1 MNFGL
6 ARLKP
11 KAFTSRGIAL
21 IGALTDHCFTGLLG
35 SVIFLATLSIAA
47 PAAADA
53 FTYVKLGGVNVEGSS
68 KDNPLNLALN
78 FGYELDSYVADLSIA
93 AEINRTV
100 DDGEANR
107 GGGLEFESNG
117 LYLIYKSTRSLFA
130 VARIGL
136 VENKIIKRG
145 NTERSDGF
153 ALGGGI
159 GVVIG
164 RTRLQLELTSYT
176 GHAKFFTLG
185 LQF

>member
-1 MNFGL
+1 MIFGL

-11 KAFTSRGIAL
+11 KACKTRGSAL
-21 IGALTDHCFTGLLG
+21 IQALTEHCFTGLLR
-35 SVIFLATLSIAA
+35 SAIFLATLMIAA

-53 FTYVKLGGVNVEGSS
+53 FTYARLGKVNVEGSS

-78 FGYELDSYVADLSIA
+78 LGYELDSYVADLSIA
-93 AEINRTV
+93 AEINRTI

-107 GGGLEFESNG
+107 SGKLEFESNG

-145 NTERSDGF
+145 NTARSNGF

>member
-1 MNFGL
+1 MIYVL
-6 ARLKP
+6 A
-11 KAFTSRGIAL
+11 
-21 IGALTDHCFTGLLG
+21 GLLR
-35 SVIFLATLSIAA
+35 STLFFVTLLLAV

-53 FTYVKLGGVNVEGSS
+53 FTYVRLGGVNVEGSS
-68 KDNPLNLALN
+68 RDNPLNLALN
-78 FGYELDSYVADLSIA
+78 FGYELESYVADLSLA
-93 AEINRTV
+93 AEINRTI

-107 GGGLEFESNG
+107 GGELEFESNG
-117 LYLIYKSTRSLFA
+117 IYLVYKSTRSLF
-130 VARIGL
+130 VVGRIGV

-159 GVVIG
+159 GVVVG

>member
-1 MNFGL
+1 MIYVL
-6 ARLKP
+6 A
-11 KAFTSRGIAL
+11 
-21 IGALTDHCFTGLLG
+21 GLLR
-35 SVIFLATLSIAA
+35 STLFFVTLLLAV

-53 FTYVKLGGVNVEGSS
+53 FTYVRLGGVNVEGSS
-68 KDNPLNLALN
+68 RDNPLNLALN
-78 FGYELDSYVADLSIA
+78 FGYELESYVADLSLA
-93 AEINRTV
+93 AEINRSI

-107 GGGLEFESNG
+107 GGELEFESNG
-117 LYLIYKSTRSLFA
+117 IYLVYKSTRSLY
-130 VARIGL
+130 VVGRIGV

-159 GVVIG
+159 GVVVG

>member
-1 MNFGL
+1 MILGPGRLKAKAYTTRGL
-6 ARLKP
+6 A
-11 KAFTSRGIAL
+11 SIE
-21 IGALTDHCFTGLLG
+21 ALTDPCFTGLLR
-35 SVIFLATLSIAA
+35 SVIFLAILLIAA

-53 FTYVKLGGVNVEGSS
+53 YTYVRLGGVNVEGSS
-68 KDNPLNLALN
+68 RDNPLNLALN

-93 AEINRTV
+93 AEINRTI
-100 DDGEANR
+100 DDGEASR
-107 GGGLEFESNG
+107 GGELEFESNG

-176 GHAKFFTLG
+176 GHAKLFTLG

>member
-1 MNFGL
+1 MIFVL
-6 ARLKP
+6 ARLRP
-11 KAFTSRGIAL
+11 KACATRGFSLAEV
-21 IGALTDHCFTGLLG
+21 LTDHCFAGFLR
-35 SVIFLATLSIAA
+35 SVIFLVIMLVAV
-47 PAAADA
+47 PAAADP
-53 FTYVKLGGVNVEGSS
+53 FTYVRLGGVNVEGSS
-68 KDNPLNLALN
+68 RDNPLNLALN
-78 FGYELDSYVADLSIA
+78 FGYELDSYVADLSLV
-93 AEINRTV
+93 AEINRSI
-100 DDGEANR
+100 DDGEANH
-107 GGGLEFESNG
+107 GGDLEFESNG
-117 LYLIYKSTRSLFA
+117 LYLIYKSTRSLF
-130 VARIGL
+130 VTGRIGV